1 MGANTVS
8 RAPGQRRQ
16 STPWRGRGF
25 QVLEKP
31 PQPASGG
38 GFNYVVDGTY
48 WRRLLALS
56 FTFVTS
62 VSAGDRVLN
71 LQFLD
76 GDGFVI
82 NQQGVINLQTA
93 NQSTNVSLDLAQG
106 SGDENP
112 QGIRIDGT
120 VTSPTAGQAIAS
132 LSGLP
137 NGSYQLEWTVE
148 LSGTLA
154 AGTDNDNFKVVANG
168 ADVAQSSNLAVAG
181 TYPQEP
187 VDFTQETGANVSIQ
201 AINLATVGAVY
212 QVSVVINVLGNIILE
227 GQIPDLTLKSGW
239 QINLQLI
246 NPIAGDQIS
255 AIGMLF
261 ERYPS
266 SDYQEGDDSPADQ
279 LAALI
284 LDIASGV

>member
-1 MGANTVS
+1 VGTNTVS

-25 QVLEKP
+25 LALEKP
-31 PQPASGG
+31 ANPAAGA

-48 WRRLLALS
+48 WRRLLALT

-62 VSAGDRVLN
+62 VTGADRVIN
-71 LQFLD
+71 LQILD

-82 NQQGVINLQTA
+82 NQQGIIDLQTA
-93 NQSTNVSLDLAQG
+93 NQATNVSLDQAPA
-106 SGDENP
+106 SGNENP

-120 VTSPTAGQAIAS
+120 VTSPTAGQNICS
-132 LSGLP
+132 VSGLP

-148 LSGTLA
+148 LSGTLT
-154 AGTDNDNFKVVANG
+154 AGTDNDNFKVAANG

-201 AINLATVGAVY
+201 AIAAGTVGAVY
-212 QVSVVINVLGNIILE
+212 QASVVINVLGSIISE

-239 QINLQLI
+239 QINLQGI
-246 NPIAGDQIS
+246 NLQAADQIS
-255 AIGMLF
+255 AIGLLF
-261 ERYPS
+261 ERFPS

-279 LAALI
+279 LASLI